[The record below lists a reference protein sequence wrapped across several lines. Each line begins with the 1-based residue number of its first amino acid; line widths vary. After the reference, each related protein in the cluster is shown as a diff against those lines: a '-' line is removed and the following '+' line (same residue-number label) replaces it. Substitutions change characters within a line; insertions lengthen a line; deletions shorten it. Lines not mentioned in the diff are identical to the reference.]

1 MPTPAATNA
10 PPQAQPQAS
19 AVQDEAT
26 GFEAQA
32 GGHSATRHAQGI
44 DPTTPQSLTPASI
57 KAAPVRPQR
66 GGLLTQL
73 EDLDAVEVAKPKDE
87 TEATL
92 PPEAIDEAAFA
103 KALELFVAT
112 QVGDRKMLGT
122 VLLTGHHTFEMNM
135 WRCTVVSDINRI
147 ELERNRDELVAYL
160 RAETGNRTL
169 QLEIVVDKTLAPKV
183 MADRPLT
190 AEERLQK
197 AMQLNPHFRTLV
209 ERLKLRISY
218 DNKG

>member
-1 MPTPAATNA
+1 M
-10 PPQAQPQAS
+10 
-19 AVQDEAT
+19 
-26 GFEAQA
+26 
-32 GGHSATRHAQGI
+32 
-44 DPTTPQSLTPASI
+44 
-57 KAAPVRPQR
+57 RPQR
-66 GGLLTQL
+66 VGLLTQL

-87 TEATL
+87 TEAAL
-92 PPEAIDEAAFA
+92 PPEVIDEAAFS
-103 KALELFVAT
+103 KALEQFVAT

-122 VLLTGHHTFEMNM
+122 VLQTGHHTFHVNI

-160 RAETGNRTL
+160 RAHTGNRTL
-169 QLEIVVDKTLAPKV
+169 QLDIVVDRTLAPKV

-190 AEERLQK
+190 ADERLQK